1 MPLNGLDKIRSMERF
16 LDLKICRENELKN
29 IVTLAAETCQ
39 VAAAFLVISVEGEIT
54 QHFKFGN
61 VAEQLDIEDVKF
73 DIPLEQDRITE
84 VEDFEQHTQLAHHQL
99 VKNAPSIRFFAGAPL
114 VTYDGQHIGS
124 LFVLGSE
131 AKKLSERRKRMLHL
145 LSRQAV
151 TMVEFELS
159 IDVLREQY
167 TEAKNSENKL
177 RSFFESSKSSHL
189 LIGRNMEIIT
199 FNKTFYDIA
208 YMLFG
213 KPVLAGV
220 KATEFIYPAYI
231 DDFEKNVQ
239 TALSGESINHERAV
253 KFTGIDPMWFKVS
266 YNPTYDSGGKIIG
279 VSFNSTDI
287 TQRKQSEQ
295 KILEQN
301 EALRKVAFMQSHQLR
316 KPVASILGLMSLLK
330 LEETEANSAI
340 LNMMEQA
347 VQELDFTVR
356 NIVKATETR
365 TDFDPLPQNLS
376 F

>member
-1 MPLNGLDKIRSMERF
+1 MERF